1 MSEIRVKSTGKIKL
15 FESDNTSSVTIASP
29 ASLSANRTITIP
41 DADVDL
47 TNIAVN
53 TAKTGITSSQSSAIT
68 ANTAKTSNATHSGEV
83 TGATALTIADNIV
96 DEANLKISNTP
107 TNGYVLSAQ
116 SGNTGGLTWVE
127 AGGGITHADQWRT
140 TSDFQGD
147 VEPITNLERVD
158 TYAFGGIGTAMSE
171 SSGIFTFPVTGVW
184 LITATG
190 FFYSNVDSRF
200 NDITIQTSAG
210 GAYNIASYASQFIA
224 GVEGDN
230 SLSSATCQFMMDCI
244 DTSSHK
250 CRFST
255 NVSNNNV
262 YTSGDSATNKTH
274 FTFVRL
280 GDT

>member
-1 MSEIRVKSTGKIKL
+1 MSEINVNTIDKATGSTLNVGAAG
-15 FESDNTSSVTIASP
+15 TTV
-29 ASLSANRTITIP
+29 
-41 DADVDL
+41 
-47 TNIAVN
+47 NIAG
-53 TAKTGITSSQSSAIT
+53 TAGTGFPSGAA
-68 ANTAKTSNATHSGEV
+68 ANLAASGEGGV
-83 TGATALTIADNIV
+83 TG
-96 DEANLKISNTP
+96 NLPVGNLNSGTSASSSTFWRGDGSWVTP
-107 TNGYVLSAQ
+107 TDTV
-116 SGNTGGLTWVE
+116 
-127 AGGGITHADQWRT
+127 GGITHADQWRT

-200 NDITIQTSAG
+200 NDIAIQTSAG

-224 GVEGDN
+224 GVESSN

-262 YTSGDSATNKTH
+262 YTSGDSASNKTH

>member
-1 MSEIRVKSTGKIKL
+1 MSEINVNTIDKATGST
-15 FESDNTSSVTIASP
+15 
-29 ASLSANRTITIP
+29 
-41 DADVDL
+41 L
-47 TNIAVN
+47 TVGAAGTTVNIAG
-53 TAKTGITSSQSSAIT
+53 TAGTGFPSGAA
-68 ANTAKTSNATHSGEV
+68 ANLAASGEGGV
-83 TGATALTIADNIV
+83 TG
-96 DEANLKISNTP
+96 NLPVGNLNSGTSASSSTFWRGDGSWVTP
-107 TNGYVLSAQ
+107 TDTV
-116 SGNTGGLTWVE
+116 
-127 AGGGITHADQWRT
+127 GGITHADQWRT

-200 NDITIQTSAG
+200 NDIAIQTSAG

-224 GVEGDN
+224 GVESSN

-262 YTSGDSATNKTH
+262 YTSGDSASNKTH